1 VESLDALVK
10 MLEAYVTL
18 GRHVVRESE
27 SYDKGQLALA
37 LESALDTVDDY
48 IKLCLAIRER
58 LS

>member
-1 VESLDALVK
+1 LDALVK